1 MKKNLLNLKNAV
13 VLLGILLFTTAA
25 NAFTA
30 VTSGNWS
37 SAATWG
43 GVAPGNNVSG
53 QSIDIPSGITVTLDM
68 DVTFSGLLNSFSVDG
83 TLSNTT
89 SYGLIISQGTLSG
102 AGQISI
108 NNLTFGTLSSMSFSG
123 TLNLERLINNSPVLG
138 LGAIANISD
147 TLDLQNGNISLNNN
161 SNLTMMSNSF
171 IKIDNGS
178 FSINGGIFNSS
189 NPYSVMYVGNSKTSG
204 IELNTSTLKHV
215 YVNMANSNQ
224 TVTMGN
230 NMIINGDLYLNTGKL
245 SLNGRHLHLK
255 GNLGVVSGASFTSN
269 STSEMTIEGSGAL
282 SSALL
287 FDSGSSIDNLTINRT
302 GQVNLQDELSIAGNL
317 NLNDGSLSLQSG
329 AVLTMNNGSTVHV
342 EKGTLAVNTATF
354 DGTAAYNVEY
364 MGSTNYTSGME
375 LSGSG
380 LNNVTVN
387 YSSATNQV
395 TLNSNTTIDG
405 NLDLAKGK
413 LVLNGKMLTLN
424 GTLSHNS
431 NGKFKGDSNA
441 ELHLNLTSITGDT
454 LYFDNANAASY
465 SLKKLMINN
474 SGTNAI
480 VLGSDLNIE
489 NELNLA
495 AGKLE
500 LSNGNLT
507 IAAAASI
514 TGYDDTKYIVTSK
527 DASGQ
532 LVMNVVAGSSYVTF
546 PVGTSVNY
554 SPAYIQ
560 QTSSGTSG
568 NFNVKAMNGVY
579 TNGTSGGLNSNTLK
593 VVNRTWLISSSVPQV
608 NMNLKLGWVSAAE
621 VNGFNRANSYITH
634 YTSSAWDVH
643 TASTAA
649 SGSNNTYESTRTGI
663 TSLSPFAVTEVGQ
676 GVGIK
681 ETAANNFELFPNPAK
696 DKLTIKLMNATADNT
711 YEITD
716 ITGKVVAG
724 KTSNSIQNTFDISH
738 LNSGCYFIKVTNVA
752 DNTTSVT
759 KFIKE

>member
-13 VLLGILLFTTAA
+13 VLLGIILFTTTA

-53 QSIDIPSGITVTLDM
+53 QDIIIPNGITVTLDT

-89 SYGLIISQGTLSG
+89 SHGVIISQGSLTG
-102 AGQISI
+102 TGQISI
-108 NNLTFGTLSSMSFSG
+108 NNLTFNTLSSMSFSG
-123 TLNLERLINNSPVLG
+123 TLNLKRLINNSPVLG
-138 LGAIANISD
+138 LAAIANISD
-147 TLDLQNGNISLNNN
+147 TLDLQSGNLSLNNN
-161 SNLTMMSNSF
+161 SNLTMMNNSF

-178 FSINGGIFNSS
+178 FSINGGIFTSS
-189 NPYSVMYVGNSKTSG
+189 NAYSVMYVGNSKTSG

-215 YVNMANSNQ
+215 YVNMANNNQ
-224 TVTMGN
+224 TVTMGS
-230 NMIINGDLYLNTGKL
+230 NMVINGDLYMNSGKL

-255 GNLGVVSGASFTSN
+255 GNLGMMSGASFTSN
-269 STSEMTIEGSGAL
+269 STSDMTIEGSGAL
-282 SSALL
+282 SGSLM
-287 FDSGSSIDNLTINRT
+287 FDSGSSIDNLTIDRT
-302 GQVNLQDELSIAGNL
+302 GQVNMQNELNIAGNL
-317 NLNDGSLSLQSG
+317 NLNDGSLNLQSA
-329 AVLTMNNGSTVHV
+329 AVLTMNAGSTVHV
-342 EKGTLAVNTATF
+342 EKGTLAANTATF
-354 DGTAAYNVEY
+354 DGTASYNVEY
-364 MGSTNYTSGME
+364 MGSTNYTSGVE

-380 LNNVTVN
+380 LNNVTIN
-387 YSSATNQV
+387 YNSPTNQLL
-395 TLNSNTTIDG
+395 LNTHTTIDG
-405 NLDLAKGK
+405 NLNLAKGK
-413 LVLNGKMLTLN
+413 LGLNGKILTLN

-441 ELHLNLTSITGDT
+441 ELHLNLTSISGDT
-454 LYFDNANAASY
+454 LYFDNTNTASQ

-474 SGTNAI
+474 SGTAAI
-480 VLGSDLNIE
+480 VLGTDLNIE

-500 LSNGNLT
+500 LSSGDLT
-507 IAAAASI
+507 IASAASI

-527 DASGQ
+527 DASGE
-532 LVMNVVAGSSYVTF
+532 LVMNVVAGSAYVTF
-546 PVGTSVNY
+546 PVGTSSNY

-560 QTSSGTSG
+560 QTSSGSSG

-579 TNGTSGGLNSNTLK
+579 TNGISGGLNSNTLK
-593 VVNRTWLISSSVPQV
+593 VVNRTWLISSSASQV

-643 TASTAA
+643 TSSSAA

-681 ETAANNFELFPNPAK
+681 ETAANSFELFPNPAK
-696 DKLTIKLMNATADNT
+696 DKLTVKLINANADNT

-716 ITGKVVAG
+716 ITGKVVIS
-724 KTSNSIQNTFDISH
+724 KTGNGIQNTFDISH
-738 LNSGCYFIKVTNVA
+738 LNAGCYFIKVTNVA
-752 DNTTSVT
+752 DNKTSVT